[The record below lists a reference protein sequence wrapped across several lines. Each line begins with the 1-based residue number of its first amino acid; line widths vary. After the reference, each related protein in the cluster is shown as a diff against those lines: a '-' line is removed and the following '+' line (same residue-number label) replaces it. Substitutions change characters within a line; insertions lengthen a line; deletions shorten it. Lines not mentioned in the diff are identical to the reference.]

1 MTGSEQP
8 SYLEAIVG
16 AIGEGSSLHSSQL
29 NATDELL
36 TLSHSLDEH
45 AQILKRQVMESVA
58 LVRASLEHRH
68 SEEVAALNARAAEQ
82 DARRVAEIRELREV
96 LAART
101 ETCLQLNSAMKHR
114 AECFFTQGT
123 NMRQGG
129 KAHMCLRQ
137 WQWWAEQRRYRRRT
151 TEHVRKR
158 LARHRVERAFTKW
171 RASAARNAADVREET
186 VRRQLSAAAERE
198 RNDHALEV
206 TQLHSDAAGLR
217 AQLADEAEHRGQ
229 LEERLKIAFMRGV
242 CQLNLEAMQVLKRTD
257 ASAATSPPG
266 GGLGA
271 KADAAAAMQMAL
283 LQQQRRD
290 TPDTGAE
297 LQQMSAIATISSDR
311 SADALS
317 SPPQGWGS
325 VPPQAPSNRQGPAAR
340 RVQVTAMGAEEVVR
354 ADKGRAFVRAI
365 PPPDVSQRQPVAI
378 SGTRLPREGVR
389 SAQHGSRFVSSSAM
403 ATPLADRTPNA
414 GFGARPSSASRAGR
428 KPLLGSP
435 SPTLR

>member
-16 AIGEGSSLHSSQL
+16 AIGEGSSAHSSQL

-68 SEEVAALNARAAEQ
+68 SEEVAMLNAKAAEQ

-101 ETCLQLNSAMKHR
+101 ETVLKLNSALAHR

-123 NMRQGG
+123 NMRQAE
-129 KAHMCLRQ
+129 KAHMCFRQ
-137 WQWWAEQRRYRRRT
+137 WQWWAGQRRYRARS
-151 TEHVRKR
+151 TEHVRER
-158 LARHRVERAFTKW
+158 LARHRVERAFSKW

-186 VRRQLSAAAERE
+186 VRLQLSAAAERE

-206 TQLHSDAAGLR
+206 TRLHSDAAGLR

-257 ASAATSPPG
+257 ATAATSP
-266 GGLGA
+266 LDA
-271 KADAAAAMQMAL
+271 KADAAAALQTAL
-283 LQQQRRD
+283 LHQQRRE

-297 LQQMSAIATISSDR
+297 LPQVSAIATSSEDR

-325 VPPQAPSNRQGPAAR
+325 VPPQAPSNTQGPAAR
-340 RVQVTAMGAEEVVR
+340 RVQVTAVGAEEVVR

-365 PPPDVSQRQPVAI
+365 PPPDVTQRQTVGI
-378 SGTRLPREGVR
+378 SGTRLPREGAR
-389 SAQHGSRFVSSSAM
+389 SEQQVGRFVASSAT
-403 ATPLADRTPNA
+403 ATPLANRTPNY
-414 GFGARPSSASRAGR
+414 GLGGRPSSASRAGR